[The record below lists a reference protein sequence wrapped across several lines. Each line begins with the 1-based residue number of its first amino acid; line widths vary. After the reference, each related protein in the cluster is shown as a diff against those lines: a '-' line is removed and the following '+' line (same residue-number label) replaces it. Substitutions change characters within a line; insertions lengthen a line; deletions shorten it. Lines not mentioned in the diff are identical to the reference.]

1 MPEEIVHRF
10 EDKWAICWG
19 LMGGWEQCKC
29 MSGRILKHIEK
40 CGVVTNC
47 TLRMKVCEL
56 LPRMSVSLYIDTEEV
71 NVGQKEFE
79 AHPKVDMIICSYE
92 Q

>member
-1 MPEEIVHRF
+1 MCERTNVEEKNSAKLCSALLFRRKLGENMPEEIVHRF

-19 LMGGWEQCKC
+19 LMGGWEQRKC

-47 TLRMKVCEL
+47 TLRGKVCEL
-56 LPRMSVSLYIDTEEV
+56 LPCISVSL
-71 NVGQKEFE
+71 
-79 AHPKVDMIICSYE
+79 
-92 Q
+92 